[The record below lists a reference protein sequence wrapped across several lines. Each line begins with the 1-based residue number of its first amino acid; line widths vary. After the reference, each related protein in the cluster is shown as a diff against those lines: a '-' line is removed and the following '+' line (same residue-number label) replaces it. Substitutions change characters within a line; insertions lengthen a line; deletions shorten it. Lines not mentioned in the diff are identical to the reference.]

1 MNFIIKHFIGII
13 TVTIVFV
20 SCLLLFL
27 FALASKSIQQQKIEV
42 SHTGI
47 LESNASIQED
57 RYGIPYIYASTS
69 SDALFLLGVTHAK
82 DRLFQ
87 MDFLRRAGRGQ
98 LSEVLGSSYVE
109 SDKFARTLQL
119 QSIATSQARMAND
132 TIRAMV
138 SSYSRGVNYFIN
150 TNKNSLSIEFDNLG
164 YVPEQWTIEDSYL
177 LWKLHSLESDV
188 SFWASLTAAELQYS
202 LGEEHAKDLLAFT
215 IKDKGTVIDTTS
227 KKQNSISFIISI
239 TSDTNVFLPY
249 VPPFTLQKKLES
261 TTKEKSASKNQSFDE
276 FSKQS
281 KEFKAVLGWNQSKSA
296 CASWVFSTNKD
307 TSKSIIVV
315 ADIHAT
321 LQLPAKWYIC
331 SIVTRENLVSGAT
344 LPGIPFVI
352 NGRNQSQSWSFT
364 SYSADQTDLFVE
376 VLNDNATEC
385 SKNNGES
392 VPIIYQV
399 DTVIQKNDEP
409 IFFRRR
415 SVNGMPIISD
425 WFPKESSWLQKSTK
439 PKKNIHIDY
448 VLSLKSLLYDS
459 IVDPFSILHAVALSP
474 TSSLAKRAVSNWR
487 YPTQLLQTA
496 DKQFGTYLQP
506 IGAIPQRNPECVF
519 TFTNPGWN
527 DQRFGWTNTY
537 EYLQDQEPKQSVQ
550 QKQYS
555 IGTNTE
561 FQFMNGKQ
569 YHGWYEQ
576 YFRNKR
582 ITSLLGKYQEYSVR
596 EAQFMLNDVT
606 SLYAIE
612 LLQEVKGLY
621 PSIEKTL
628 SNEEQS
634 FVKLL
639 FDWEGIY
646 SKNDS
651 LSLVYSLFHQ
661 TLLKELYFDDLG
673 EYYFAEYGTLPSM
686 RSTKTLLILRDTLES
701 KWTGTVAKER
711 FDTKKNMLVNV
722 FKKTLKEYKK
732 VKQQNSTNRLQ
743 VKFTHLTESI
753 PSIRTISSL
762 GPFEYKGDEF
772 TIQSF
777 EQSLLKTKSK
787 GSSFRFITNLLE
799 NYYYCVVAGGNS
811 GEPLDVHYSDQI
823 QLWLNGGYCKVYVTN
838 QPLQNLTTIYSF
850 Y

>member
-1 MNFIIKHFIGII
+1 MNFIIKHFIGIV

-20 SCLLLFL
+20 GCLLLFL
-27 FALASKSIQQQKIEV
+27 FALASKSIQQQKIEIP
-42 SHTGI
+42 HTGI
-47 LESNASIQED
+47 LESTASIQED
-57 RYGIPYIYASTS
+57 RYGIPYIYASS
-69 SDALFLLGVTHAK
+69 PSDAMFLLGVTHAK

-98 LSEVLGSSYVE
+98 LSAVLGSYYIE

-119 QSIATSQARMAND
+119 QSVAESLSRKSND
-132 TIRAMV
+132 SIRTMLL
-138 SSYSRGVNYFIN
+138 SYSRGVNYFIN
-150 TNKNSLSIEFDNLG
+150 SNKNSLSIEFDNLG
-164 YVPEQWTIEDSYL
+164 YIPEQWTIEDSYL
-177 LWKLHSLESDV
+177 LWKLHSLETDV

-215 IKDKGTVIDTTS
+215 IKDKGTIVDTTS
-227 KKQNSISFIISI
+227 KKQNALSLIISV
-239 TSDTNVFLPY
+239 TSDTSLFLPY
-249 VPPFTLQKKLES
+249 IPPFTIQKKSES
-261 TTKEKSASKNQSFDE
+261 SSKNKAISKNQSFEE
-276 FSKQS
+276 FSTQS
-281 KEFKAVLGWNQSKSA
+281 KHFQNVLGWNNSKSA
-296 CASWVFSTNKD
+296 CASWVFTTNKD
-307 TSKSIIVV
+307 TTKSVIFV

-331 SIVTRENLVSGAT
+331 SIITNENVVSGAT

-352 NGRNQSQSWSFT
+352 NGRNQTQSWSFT
-364 SYSADQTDLFVE
+364 SYSADQTDVFVE

-385 SKNNGES
+385 TKNNGES
-392 VPIIYQV
+392 VPIVYQV
-399 DTVIQKNDEP
+399 DTVAQKNDEP

-415 SVNGMPIISD
+415 SINGMPIISD
-425 WFPKESSWLQKSTK
+425 WFPKVASWLQKSPK
-439 PKKNIHIDY
+439 PKKNIHTDY

-459 IVDPFSILHAVALSP
+459 IIDPFTILHDIEMAP
-474 TSSLAKRAVSNWR
+474 TSSIAKKAVSKWK

-496 DKQFGTYLQP
+496 DKQFGSYIQP

-537 EYLQDQEPKQSVQ
+537 EYLQDQEPKQPIQ

-555 IGTNTE
+555 IGTNME
-561 FQFMNGKQ
+561 FQFANGKQ
-569 YHGWYEQ
+569 YPGWYEQ

-582 ITSLLGKYQEYSVR
+582 ITSLLSKYQEYSVR

-606 SLYAIE
+606 SLYAKE
-612 LLQEVKGLY
+612 LLQEVKELY
-621 PSIEKTL
+621 PTIESRLNDEEKT
-628 SNEEQS
+628 

-639 FDWEGIY
+639 FNWEGIY

-651 LSLVYSLFHQ
+651 LSILYSLFHS
-661 TLLKELYFDDLG
+661 TLLRELYFDDLG

-701 KWTGTVAKER
+701 KWTGTVSQQR

-722 FKKTLKEYKK
+722 FKKTLKEFKNLK
-732 VKQQNSTNRLQ
+732 RQQNTNTLQ
-743 VKFTHLTESI
+743 VTFTHLTESI
-753 PSIRTISSL
+753 PSIRTISTL

-777 EQSLLKTKSK
+777 EQSHLITKSK

-838 QPLQNLTTIYSF
+838 QPLQNITTIYSF